1 MSSTMP
7 KKHRPTH
14 APIISFDRTLIEV
27 GHLMRRAAFGAT
39 PDQILQAATAG
50 IASTV
55 DGLVNYDQT
64 SDTFTPPDQVYLD
77 QKRGRIDMLAAW
89 WVGRMLTGSR
99 PFQEKMTLFW
109 HGHFATGAN
118 KVNYPGLMYN
128 QNQLFR
134 QNALGAFDDI
144 LSAVTKDPAMVIWL
158 DGQRNTKFAPN
169 ENYGREVM
177 ELFTLGRVNTDGQ
190 PNYSEDDVHGMA
202 RAFTG
207 WHVDPTGQAIFT
219 DRLHDDGIKTIL
231 GQTGN
236 WNADDAV
243 RILVNHPATGPWLA
257 SRLWKFFASD
267 IPNDSVIAQL
277 GQIYYGSNHS
287 IRAMVLALFAMP
299 EFYHADARQNH
310 IKSPTEFVV
319 TTLKQLGLT
328 GMDTT
333 YLPRYLLM
341 MGQELFNPPNVGGWE
356 GGANW
361 VNASTMLT
369 RFNFASRLTGNAPG
383 SKSALDGQALVTAS
397 QADRTDQLLAYITQ
411 MLGVLPSAT
420 THMALQAY
428 IGRGQIDS
436 VDAVTK
442 ALGLVHLTLVSPEYQ
457 IA

>member
-1 MSSTMP
+1 MSSTMR

-14 APIISFDRTLIEV
+14 TPVVSFDRTLIEV
-27 GHLMRRAAFGAT
+27 GHLMRRAGFGGR

-50 IASTV
+50 VASTV
-55 DGLVNYDQT
+55 DALLNYDQT
-64 SDTFTPPDQVYLD
+64 PDTFTPPNDLYLD

-89 WVGRMLTGSR
+89 WLGRMLTGSR
-99 PFQEKMTLFW
+99 PFQEMMTLFW

-118 KVNYPGLMYN
+118 KVNYPRLMYN

-134 QNALGAFDDI
+134 QNALGSFDDI
-144 LSAVTKDPAMVIWL
+144 LSAVTKDPAMLIWL

-177 ELFTLGRVNTDGQ
+177 EIFTLGRVNPDGE
-190 PNYSEDDVHGMA
+190 PNFTEDDVHGMA

-267 IPNDSVIAQL
+267 IPNDSAIAQL
-277 GQIYYGSNHS
+277 GQIYHSSNHS
-287 IRAMVLALFAMP
+287 IGEMVHALFTMP
-299 EFYHADARQNH
+299 EFYSADARQNH
-310 IKSPTEFVV
+310 IKSPTAFVV
-319 TTLKQLGLT
+319 ATIKQLGLT
-328 GMDTT
+328 DVDTT
-333 YLPRYLLM
+333 YLPRYLVL

-383 SKSALDGQALVTAS
+383 SKSMLDGLALVTAS
-397 QADRTDQLLAYITQ
+397 GADRTDQLLAYITNI
-411 MLGVLPSAT
+411 LGVLPSAT
-420 THMALQAY
+420 THMALQGY
-428 IGRGQIDS
+428 IGSGQLDS
-436 VDAVTK
+436 VDAETK

>member
-1 MSSTMP
+1 MSSTKP
-7 KKHRPTH
+7 RKRRPAR
-14 APIISFDRTLIEV
+14 APVISFDKTLSNV
-27 GHLMRRAAFGAT
+27 GHLMRRAAFGGT
-39 PDQILQAATAG
+39 PDQTLKSATEGIAAT
-50 IASTV
+50 V
-55 DGLVNYDQT
+55 DALVNYDQT
-64 SDTFTPPDQVYLD
+64 ADTFTPPDELYLD
-77 QKRGRIDMLAAW
+77 QMHGRIDMLAAW
-89 WVGRMLTGSR
+89 WLGRMLAGSR

-118 KVNYPGLMYN
+118 KVNYPRLMYN

-134 QNALGAFDDI
+134 QNALGIFDDI
-144 LSAVTKDPAMVIWL
+144 LGAITKDPAMLIWL

-177 ELFTLGRVNTDGQ
+177 EIFTLGRVNTDGQ
-190 PNYSEDDVHGMA
+190 PNYTEDDVHGMA

-207 WHVDPTGQAIFT
+207 WHLDPTGQAIFT

-236 WNADDAV
+236 WSTDDAV
-243 RILVNHPATGPWLA
+243 RILANHPATGPWLA

-267 IPNDSVIAQL
+267 TPNDSAIAQL
-277 GQIYYGSNHS
+277 GQIYYRSNHS
-287 IRAMVLALFAMP
+287 IREMVQALFTMP
-299 EFYHADARQNH
+299 EFYSAAARENY

-319 TTLKQLGLT
+319 TTIKQLGLT
-328 GMDTT
+328 DVDAT

-341 MGQELFNPPNVGGWE
+341 MGQELFNPPNVGGWA

-383 SKSALDGQALVTAS
+383 SKSMLDGQALVTAS
-397 QADRTDQLLAYITQ
+397 GADRTDQLLAYITH

-420 THMALQAY
+420 THMALQGY
-428 IGRGQIDS
+428 IGSGQIDS